1 MEKNILILTT
11 TNEFLGKF
19 ERENVR
25 ILKRMGYCVHYAA
38 NMDEPHYISDQE
50 RIRKMGVMVH
60 SIAIVRSPYMV
71 KENRKAL
78 CQLLELIEK
87 YQIQIIHCHTPVGG
101 LLGRLAGKFYKKRRL
116 TVIYTAHGFHFYK
129 GAPPLNWLVY
139 YKVEKRLARYTDIL
153 IVINREDYEAAK
165 KFRLRD
171 SGCLYQIPGVGLD
184 RKRFSPL
191 SDKEKSENRKKFG
204 IPQDAFF
211 LISIGE
217 LNENKNHKIMLEA
230 LAKMREKKK
239 DISKIHYVICG
250 DGFFRE
256 QLKNQIKEHKLEEH
270 VFLFGHRKKIPEILG
285 CADASVFPSK
295 REGLGMAGLESLSM
309 GIPVIA
315 SDNRGT
321 REYMKHK
328 RNGYIC
334 RYDDVDGFIKGVEFI
349 RGMSIEKR
357 SEMAVCC
364 ENSAAPFDQAYAN
377 AVMQGIYTGVDMKLE
392 HRLAEETAPSEIGS
406 V

>member
-349 RGMSIEKR
+349 RGLSIEKR

>member
-239 DISKIHYVICG
+239 DISKIRYVICG

-349 RGMSIEKR
+349 RGLSIEKR

>member
-239 DISKIHYVICG
+239 DISKIRYVICG
-250 DGFFRE
+250 DGFFRD

-349 RGMSIEKR
+349 RGLSIEKR